1 MVSDNPS
8 IAFARLAALA
18 HALSDTTRL
27 EVLAELR
34 EGERCVC
41 DLTSDLQVAQSRLSF
56 HLRVL
61 REAGLVSD
69 RREGRWSFYRLAPG
83 ALAEF
88 VGGVL
93 ALQPDPTQR
102 GDVVACCD

>member
-1 MVSDNPS
+1 MVNDASS
-8 IAFARLAALA
+8 VALARLAALA

-34 EGERCVC
+34 QGERCVC
-41 DLTSDLQVAQSRLSF
+41 DLTTDLQVAQSRLSF

-61 REAGLVSD
+61 REAGLVTD

-83 ALAEF
+83 ALEELTD
-88 VGGVL
+88 GVK
-93 ALQPDPTQR
+93 ALQPAVPALPTLS
-102 GDVVACCD
+102 GCCD